1 MDRTQELEEIQ
12 ELMETKQYTG
22 LRQKLTELND
32 ADIAGI
38 MEEMEAEQMLKIF
51 RILPKD
57 LAADV
62 FAYMDVDKI
71 QLLTRK
77 EKQICRSKKVL
88 TNMKKD
94 L

>member
-1 MDRTQELEEIQ
+1 
-12 ELMETKQYTG
+12 
-22 LRQKLTELND
+22 
-32 ADIAGI
+32 
-38 MEEMEAEQMLKIF
+38 
-51 RILPKD
+51 
-57 LAADV
+57 
-62 FAYMDVDKI
+62 MDVDKI